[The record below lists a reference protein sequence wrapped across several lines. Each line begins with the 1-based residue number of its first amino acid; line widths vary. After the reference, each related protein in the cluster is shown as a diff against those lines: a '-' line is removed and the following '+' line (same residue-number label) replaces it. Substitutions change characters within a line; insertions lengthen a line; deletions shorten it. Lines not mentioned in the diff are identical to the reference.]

1 MYFAYGSNLLSCRL
15 RNRTPSA
22 TKLGVGY
29 VEKHR
34 LTFDK
39 VSKDYSGKCD
49 MNRTDVVT
57 DRVYGVL
64 FKIDPSEKTKLDAAE
79 GLGNGYKEECVDV
92 VLGKAKRKI
101 KAVAYIATSKNPLL
115 KPYHWYKAF
124 VVAGGVEHRLPGPY
138 IEWLRT
144 VQSQPDPDA
153 VRCSENEAVLFNT

>member
-1 MYFAYGSNLLSCRL
+1 MCRKATNKIVYFAYGSNMLSCRL

-22 TKLGVGY
+22 TKFGVGY

-39 VSKDYSGKCD
+39 VSKDCSGKCD

-79 GLGNGYKEECVDV
+79 GLGNGCGTFLDI
-92 VLGKAKRKI
+92 L
-101 KAVAYIATSKNPLL
+101 TS
-115 KPYHWYKAF
+115 
-124 VVAGGVEHRLPGPY
+124 R
-138 IEWLRT
+138 II
-144 VQSQPDPDA
+144 
-153 VRCSENEAVLFNT
+153 